1 MTFFRCLSVGS
12 YVITNTN
19 LRGSEVRVVIKTTL
33 VQNTASITGGARN
46 GGSIAISQWALWEAS
61 SKNIRNDGFATPLLS
76 CLPWAG
82 LRMTNNLERRQS
94 PRKRFENL
102 LYVEVEPGNGGMV
115 LNLSEHGFG
124 FRAVK
129 RVRQK
134 QEVKFAFNLD
144 EKRRVE
150 GRGRLEWSDKEG
162 RVAGVQF
169 TDVSDEFRSEMRDW
183 MTKAVEY
190 PMQSAGSGSSS
201 SVPALTA
208 TNGHNTNGNNSPASE
223 SPSSSNGH
231 DKAGHANAAKSVRS
245 IASVASTVAF
255 PLAPEMPADARPAET
270 LNKRDNGGTWTSLPP
285 AAGAERKPSPSLAR
299 VAAQAGLDSSTATAY
314 KLEPAEHQDVED
326 PELSGDFEL
335 AEESDA
341 SSGLATQTQEVGAQ
355 DREDPLVSLED
366 RTARALNEHAQ
377 ALLQHFQHEE
387 QRTLAAF
394 REAAAR
400 VLRDSE
406 RQLFPI
412 RESVQAQ
419 MKSLESAVASAG
431 ASVKVLDRYPSLL
444 ERAQQQALD
453 RFQTQVQ
460 EILQAHV
467 MELRRRSETVFEQF
481 NGQANSAGLLPGRI
495 KTSSGII
502 VTAVLVML
510 LIGVFV
516 FRREAAGAFIWLG
529 QQMVEPAQ
537 VSEPAKTTPAQ
548 ATPPPVQD
556 TKPIVQEPKPPVPEA
571 KPAEEPKET
580 APPEE
585 SDATPKEPAP
595 RVQSVKSL
603 WDEVAKHNVTAMLT
617 LGNMYFTG
625 HGVTKNCYQA
635 RRLFSAA
642 ARKGSLEGKQR
653 LAELDRSTCPIV
665 AP

>member
-1 MTFFRCLSVGS
+1 MT
-12 YVITNTN
+12 
-19 LRGSEVRVVIKTTL
+19 
-33 VQNTASITGGARN
+33 
-46 GGSIAISQWALWEAS
+46 
-61 SKNIRNDGFATPLLS
+61 
-76 CLPWAG
+76 
-82 LRMTNNLERRQS
+82 NLERRQS

-129 RVRQK
+129 RVRPK
-134 QEVKFAFNLD
+134 TDVKFAFNLD
-144 EKRRVE
+144 EKRRVGGN
-150 GRGRLEWSDKEG
+150 GRIEWSDKEG

-169 TDVSDEFRSEMRDW
+169 TDVSDEFLGEMRNW
-183 MTKAVEY
+183 MANAVEY
-190 PMQSAGSGSSS
+190 PMQNAGSSNGRTSSS
-201 SVPALTA
+201 SVPVAVPA
-208 TNGHNTNGNNSPASE
+208 MNGDNFAASE
-223 SPSSSNGH
+223 SSGLAEASPSTNGRDRAAQPH
-231 DKAGHANAAKSVRS
+231 AAKLVRS
-245 IASVASTVAF
+245 ITSAHSAVAF
-255 PLAPEMPADARPAET
+255 PLVPDVPEEPAPSET
-270 LNKRDNGGTWTSLPP
+270 SNRSGGGGTWASLPP
-285 AAGAERKPSPSLAR
+285 AAGAERKPTPPGPRL
-299 VAAQAGLDSSTATAY
+299 AAQTGPDFSAATAY
-314 KLEPAEHQDVED
+314 KLDPGEHQEEHPDVED
-326 PELSGDFEL
+326 DLSRDFEV
-335 AEESDA
+335 AEESNA
-341 SSGLATQTQEVGAQ
+341 SSELATQTGELSGR
-355 DREDPLVSLED
+355 DREDPRVSLED

-419 MKSLESAVASAG
+419 MKSLESAVTSAG

-460 EILQAHV
+460 EILHTHV

-481 NGQANSAGLLPGRI
+481 NAQANSAGLLPGRI

-510 LIGVFV
+510 LIGLFV
-516 FRREAAGAFIWLG
+516 FRREAANGFIWLG
-529 QQMVEPAQ
+529 RQMVEPAPA
-537 VSEPAKTTPAQ
+537 SEPAKTNSAPVTKPPVQEA
-548 ATPPPVQD
+548 AKPPVQD
-556 TKPIVQEPKPPVPEA
+556 NKPPVPETT
-571 KPAEEPKET
+571 PAEEPNA
-580 APPEE
+580 APADIVPNPEE
-585 SDATPKEPAP
+585 VTPKQPASREPAP
-595 RVQSVKSL
+595 RLQSVKSL
-603 WDEVAKHNVTAMLT
+603 WDQVAKGNVTAMLT

-625 HGVTKNCYQA
+625 HGVTRNCYQA
-635 RRLFSAA
+635 RRLFAA
-642 ARKGSLEGKQR
+642 ATRKGSLEGKQR

>member
-1 MTFFRCLSVGS
+1 
-12 YVITNTN
+12 
-19 LRGSEVRVVIKTTL
+19 
-33 VQNTASITGGARN
+33 
-46 GGSIAISQWALWEAS
+46 
-61 SKNIRNDGFATPLLS
+61 
-76 CLPWAG
+76 
-82 LRMTNNLERRQS
+82 MTNNLERRQS

-150 GRGRLEWSDKEG
+150 GQGRLEWSDKEG

-169 TDVSDEFRSEMRDW
+169 TDVSDEFRSEMREW
-183 MTKAVEY
+183 MAKAVEY
-190 PMQSAGSGSSS
+190 PMQGLTGPSS
-201 SVPALTA
+201 SVPTPVTA
-208 TNGHNTNGNNSPASE
+208 RNGNNNSPESE
-223 SPSSSNGH
+223 SSGSSAHSPSGNGH
-231 DKAGHANAAKSVRS
+231 EGTARLNAAKSVRS
-245 IASVASTVAF
+245 ITSVPSTVAF
-255 PLAPEMPADARPAET
+255 PLAPEMPTDARPAET

-285 AAGAERKPSPSLAR
+285 AVGAERKPSPSLAR
-299 VAAQAGLDSSTATAY
+299 VAAQAGLDTSTATAY
-314 KLEPAEHQDVED
+314 KLEPAEQQDVED
-326 PELSGDFEL
+326 PDLSGDFEL
-335 AEESDA
+335 AEDSDSSSEVA
-341 SSGLATQTQEVGAQ
+341 SQTQEAAGQ

-412 RESVQAQ
+412 REAVQAQ

-460 EILQAHV
+460 EILHAHV

-481 NGQANSAGLLPGRI
+481 NAQADNAGLLPGRI

-510 LIGVFV
+510 LIGLFV
-516 FRREAAGAFIWLG
+516 FRREAAWAFIWLG
-529 QQMVEPAQ
+529 QQMVEPAP
-537 VSEPAKTTPAQ
+537 VSEPAKTSPAQ
-548 ATPPPVQD
+548 ATQPPVQD
-556 TKPIVQEPKPPVPEA
+556 TKPSVQETKPPVPEA
-571 KPAEEPKET
+571 KPAEEPKAT
-580 APPEE
+580 ATPVE
-585 SDATPKEPAP
+585 SEATPKELAP
-595 RVQSVKSL
+595 HVQSVKSL
-603 WDEVAKHNVTAMLT
+603 WDEVAKSNVTAMLT

-635 RRLFSAA
+635 RRLFAAA

>member
-1 MTFFRCLSVGS
+1 MT
-12 YVITNTN
+12 Y
-19 LRGSEVRVVIKTTL
+19 
-33 VQNTASITGGARN
+33 
-46 GGSIAISQWALWEAS
+46 
-61 SKNIRNDGFATPLLS
+61 
-76 CLPWAG
+76 
-82 LRMTNNLERRQS
+82 NLERRQS
-94 PRKRFENL
+94 ARKRFENL

-169 TDVSDEFRSEMRDW
+169 TEVSDEFLSEMRNW
-183 MTKAVEY
+183 MANAVEY
-190 PMQSAGSGSSS
+190 PMQNAGPGHSS
-201 SVPALTA
+201 SVPPASSTGGALPA
-208 TNGHNTNGNNSPASE
+208 SNGDNSYASE
-223 SPSSSNGH
+223 SPALADHWPSDNSRDRS
-231 DKAGHANAAKSVRS
+231 AQATPTKSIRS
-245 IASVASTVAF
+245 ITSVPSTVAF
-255 PLAPEMPADARPAET
+255 PLGPEMPAEPFSSEPS
-270 LNKRDNGGTWTSLPP
+270 NKREATRGTWTSLPP
-285 AAGAERKPSPSLAR
+285 AVGVERKPTPLLPR
-299 VAAQAGLDSSTATAY
+299 MAAQAASDIAGATAY
-314 KLEPAEHQDVED
+314 KLDPVEHRDVED
-326 PELSGDFEL
+326 ADLSGDFEL
-335 AEESDA
+335 AEEPN
-341 SSGLATQTQEVGAQ
+341 SSVRLGLDTIADESAAQ

-387 QRTLAAF
+387 QRALATF

-412 RESVQAQ
+412 REAAQAQ

-460 EILQAHV
+460 EILLAHV

-481 NGQANSAGLLPGRI
+481 NAQANSAELLPGRI
-495 KTSSGII
+495 RTSSGII

-510 LIGVFV
+510 LIGLFV
-516 FRREAAGAFIWLG
+516 FRREAAGGFIWLG
-529 QQMVEPAQ
+529 QQMVEPAP
-537 VSEPAKTTPAQ
+537 VAEPAKTSPPQTTNPAGQ
-548 ATPPPVQD
+548 E
-556 TKPIVQEPKPPVPEA
+556 TKPPAETEPPAPEAKSTEPEA
-571 KPAEEPKET
+571 KPAEEPQT
-580 APPEE
+580 APAD
-585 SDATPKEPAP
+585 SRAIPKDNVAKDNVA
-595 RVQSVKSL
+595 RLQTIKSY
-603 WDEVAKHNVTAMLT
+603 WDEVAKGNVTAMLT

-635 RRLFSAA
+635 RRLFAA
-642 ARKGSLEGKQR
+642 ASRRGSLEGKQR
-653 LAELDRSTCPIV
+653 LAELDRSTCL
-665 AP
+665 

>member
-1 MTFFRCLSVGS
+1 M
-12 YVITNTN
+12 
-19 LRGSEVRVVIKTTL
+19 
-33 VQNTASITGGARN
+33 
-46 GGSIAISQWALWEAS
+46 
-61 SKNIRNDGFATPLLS
+61 
-76 CLPWAG
+76 
-82 LRMTNNLERRQS
+82 NNVERRES

-129 RVRQK
+129 RVRTK
-134 QEVKFAFNLD
+134 TDVKFAFNLD
-144 EKRRVE
+144 EKRRVGGN
-150 GRGRLEWSDKEG
+150 GRIEWSDKEG

-169 TDVSDEFRSEMRDW
+169 TDVSDEFLGEMRNW
-183 MTKAVEY
+183 MANAVEY
-190 PMQSAGSGSSS
+190 PMQNAGASSSSSASS
-201 SVPALTA
+201 SVPVAVSA
-208 TNGHNTNGNNSPASE
+208 TNGQSYSASE
-223 SPSSSNGH
+223 SSGFAEASPSTNGR
-231 DKAGHANAAKSVRS
+231 DRAAQPYAAKSVRS
-245 IASVASTVAF
+245 INSAHSTVAF
-255 PLAPEMPADARPAET
+255 PLVPAVPAEPVPSET
-270 LNKRDNGGTWTSLPP
+270 SNRSSGGTWASLP
-285 AAGAERKPSPSLAR
+285 AAGAERKPTPPGPRL
-299 VAAQAGLDSSTATAY
+299 AAQTAPDFSAATAY
-314 KLEPAEHQDVED
+314 KLDLGEHQEEHQDVEEVD
-326 PELSGDFEL
+326 LSGDFEL
-335 AEESDA
+335 AEESNA
-341 SSGLATQTQEVGAQ
+341 SSELATQTEELPGR
-355 DREDPLVSLED
+355 DREDPLVALED

-460 EILQAHV
+460 EIVHAHV

-481 NGQANSAGLLPGRI
+481 NAQANSAGLLPGRI

-510 LIGVFV
+510 LIGLFV
-516 FRREAAGAFIWLG
+516 FRREAAGGFIWLG
-529 QQMVEPAQ
+529 HQMVEPAPA
-537 VSEPAKTTPAQ
+537 SEPAKTNPAP
-548 ATPPPVQD
+548 ATKPPVQD
-556 TKPIVQEPKPPVPEA
+556 TKPSVQDAKPQVQET
-571 KPAEEPKET
+571 KPAEEPKA
-580 APPEE
+580 APIDAALNPEE
-585 SDATPKEPAP
+585 VAPKEPAP
-595 RVQSVKSL
+595 RLQNVKSL
-603 WDEVAKHNVTAMLT
+603 WDQVAKGNVTAMLT

-635 RRLFSAA
+635 RRLFAAA

>member
-1 MTFFRCLSVGS
+1 MAAALHS
-12 YVITNTN
+12 
-19 LRGSEVRVVIKTTL
+19 
-33 VQNTASITGGARN
+33 
-46 GGSIAISQWALWEAS
+46 SQWALWDCTVVECLTRRTHS
-61 SKNIRNDGFATPLLS
+61 LLFG
-76 CLPWAG
+76 AG
-82 LRMTNNLERRQS
+82 SRMTNNLERRQS

-129 RVRQK
+129 RVRPK

-144 EKRRVE
+144 EKRRV
-150 GRGRLEWSDKEG
+150 GGSGRLEWSDKEG

-169 TDVSDEFRSEMRDW
+169 TEVSEEFRSEMHTW
-183 MTKAVEY
+183 MANAVEY
-190 PMQSAGSGSSS
+190 PMQSAGPGPSS
-201 SVPALTA
+201 SVPAMAVTNGDNAGASELSA
-208 TNGHNTNGNNSPASE
+208 HSAQSPSTNGHDRGAQ
-223 SPSSSNGH
+223 H
-231 DKAGHANAAKSVRS
+231 AGAKSVRS
-245 IASVASTVAF
+245 IKSISSAVVF
-255 PLAPEMPADARPAET
+255 PLAPEMAAEPVPSET
-270 LNKRDNGGTWTSLPP
+270 SNKSGIGGGTWASLPP
-285 AAGAERKPSPSLAR
+285 AAGAERRPGPPGPRL
-299 VAAQAGLDSSTATAY
+299 AAQTAPDISAATAY
-314 KLEPAEHQDVED
+314 KLNPGDHQDQEVED
-326 PELSGDFEL
+326 PDLSGDFEL
-335 AEESDA
+335 AEESNG
-341 SSGLATQTQEVGAQ
+341 STGLITREHELSGQ
-355 DREDPLVSLED
+355 DREDPFVALED

-387 QRTLAAF
+387 QRTLATF

-406 RQLFPI
+406 RQLFSI
-412 RESVQAQ
+412 REAAQAQ

-481 NGQANSAGLLPGRI
+481 NAQTNSAGLLPGRI

-510 LIGVFV
+510 LIGLFV

-529 QQMVEPAQ
+529 QQMVEPAP
-537 VSEPAKTTPAQ
+537 VSELAKTSPAPV
-548 ATPPPVQD
+548 TKPPVQD
-556 TKPIVQEPKPPVPEA
+556 TNPPVQDTNPVVSETKPVDEPKVAPADSEA
-571 KPAEEPKET
+571 APKEA
-580 APPEE
+580 AP
-585 SDATPKEPAP
+585 KVPAP
-595 RVQSVKSL
+595 RTQSVKSL
-603 WDEVAKHNVTAMLT
+603 WNEVAKGNVTAQLT

-635 RRLFSAA
+635 RRLFAAA

-653 LAELDRSTCPIV
+653 LAELDRSTCPLV

>member
-1 MTFFRCLSVGS
+1 VGS
-12 YVITNTN
+12 HLIVKLYDGG
-19 LRGSEVRVVIKTTL
+19 LGAALGAGS
-33 VQNTASITGGARN
+33 
-46 GGSIAISQWALWEAS
+46 
-61 SKNIRNDGFATPLLS
+61 
-76 CLPWAG
+76 
-82 LRMTNNLERRQS
+82 RMTNLERRES

-129 RVRQK
+129 RVRPK
-134 QEVKFAFNLD
+134 TDVKFAFNLD
-144 EKRRVE
+144 EKRRVGGN
-150 GRGRLEWSDKEG
+150 GRIEWSDKEG

-169 TDVSDEFRSEMRDW
+169 TDVSDEFLGEIGNW
-183 MTKAVEY
+183 MANAVEY
-190 PMQSAGSGSSS
+190 PMQNEGSSS
-201 SVPALTA
+201 SSPASSFVPVAVSA
-208 TNGHNTNGNNSPASE
+208 TNGQSYSASE
-223 SPSSSNGH
+223 SSGFAEASPSTNGRDSAAQPH
-231 DKAGHANAAKSVRS
+231 AAKSVRS
-245 IASVASTVAF
+245 ITSAHSTVAF
-255 PLAPEMPADARPAET
+255 PLVPDVPAEPVPSET
-270 LNKRDNGGTWTSLPP
+270 SNRSGGGGGTWASLPP
-285 AAGAERKPSPSLAR
+285 AAGAERKPTPPGPRL
-299 VAAQAGLDSSTATAY
+299 AAQTAPDFSAATAY
-314 KLEPAEHQDVED
+314 KLDLGEHQEEHQDVEEVD
-326 PELSGDFEL
+326 LSGDFEL
-335 AEESDA
+335 AEESNA
-341 SSGLATQTQEVGAQ
+341 SSELATQTEELPGQ

-412 RESVQAQ
+412 RESAQAQ

-460 EILQAHV
+460 EILHAHV

-481 NGQANSAGLLPGRI
+481 NAQANSAGLLPGRI

-502 VTAVLVML
+502 VTAVLVIL
-510 LIGVFV
+510 LIGLFV
-516 FRREAAGAFIWLG
+516 FRREAAGGFIWLG
-529 QQMVEPAQ
+529 HQMVEPAPA
-537 VSEPAKTTPAQ
+537 SEPVKTNPAP
-548 ATPPPVQD
+548 ATKPPVQD
-556 TKPIVQEPKPPVPEA
+556 TKPSVQNAKPQVQET
-571 KPAEEPKET
+571 KPAEEPKA
-580 APPEE
+580 APTDAASNPEE
-585 SDATPKEPAP
+585 VAPKEPAPKEPAP
-595 RVQSVKSL
+595 RLQNVKSL
-603 WDEVAKHNVTAMLT
+603 WDQVAKGNVTAMLT

-635 RRLFSAA
+635 RRLFAAA

>member
-1 MTFFRCLSVGS
+1 
-12 YVITNTN
+12 
-19 LRGSEVRVVIKTTL
+19 
-33 VQNTASITGGARN
+33 
-46 GGSIAISQWALWEAS
+46 
-61 SKNIRNDGFATPLLS
+61 
-76 CLPWAG
+76 
-82 LRMTNNLERRQS
+82 MTNIERRES

-129 RVRQK
+129 RVRPK
-134 QEVKFAFNLD
+134 TDVKFAFNLD
-144 EKRRVE
+144 EKRRVGGL
-150 GRGRLEWSDKEG
+150 GRIEWSDKEG

-169 TDVSDEFRSEMRDW
+169 TDVSDEFLGEMRNW
-183 MTKAVEY
+183 MADAVEY
-190 PMQSAGSGSSS
+190 PMQNAGSSS
-201 SVPALTA
+201 SSNSSSPVPVAVSA
-208 TNGHNTNGNNSPASE
+208 TNGQSYSASE
-223 SPSSSNGH
+223 SSGFAEASPSTNGR
-231 DKAGHANAAKSVRS
+231 DRAAQPYAAKSVRS
-245 IASVASTVAF
+245 ITSNRSG
-255 PLAPEMPADARPAET
+255 
-270 LNKRDNGGTWTSLPP
+270 GGTWASLP
-285 AAGAERKPSPSLAR
+285 AAGAERKPTPSGPRL
-299 VAAQAGLDSSTATAY
+299 AAQTAPDFSAATAY
-314 KLEPAEHQDVED
+314 KIDPGEHQEEHPDVEEVD
-326 PELSGDFEL
+326 LSGDFEL
-335 AEESDA
+335 AEESNA
-341 SSGLATQTQEVGAQ
+341 SSELATHTEELSRP
-355 DREDPLVSLED
+355 DRKDPLVSLED

-419 MKSLESAVASAG
+419 MKSLESAVTSAG

-460 EILQAHV
+460 EILHAHM

-481 NGQANSAGLLPGRI
+481 NAQANSAGLLPGRI

-510 LIGVFV
+510 LIGLFV
-516 FRREAAGAFIWLG
+516 FRREAAGGFIWLG
-529 QQMVEPAQ
+529 HQMVEPAPA
-537 VSEPAKTTPAQ
+537 SEPVKTNPAP
-548 ATPPPVQD
+548 ATKPPVQD
-556 TKPIVQEPKPPVPEA
+556 TKPPVQDAKPQAETT
-571 KPAEEPKET
+571 PAEEPKA
-580 APPEE
+580 APTDAASNPEE
-585 SDATPKEPAP
+585 VAPKEPAS
-595 RVQSVKSL
+595 RLQSVKSL
-603 WDEVAKHNVTAMLT
+603 WDQVAKGNVTAMLT

-635 RRLFSAA
+635 RRLFAAA